1 MKCLKARRIQTEMEK
16 DEQEIQKKEFTIE
29 KQGITVVMNGLRKL
43 VSIKFNPALI
53 DPDDPELLEDLLMLA
68 VNEAIETVDKALM
81 KLMLNILIVAF
92 HSNEQYWDTKTRRTF
107 KNGFWFY

>member
-1 MKCLKARRIQTEMEK
+1 MSMNMNEMLKKARRIQTEMEK
-16 DEQEIQKKEFTIE
+16 DEQKIQKKEFTIE

-68 VNEAIETVDKALM
+68 VNEAIETVDKAFDEINAKYSDSGLS
-81 KLMLNILIVAF
+81 F
-92 HSNEQYWDTKTRRTF
+92 
-107 KNGFWFY
+107 